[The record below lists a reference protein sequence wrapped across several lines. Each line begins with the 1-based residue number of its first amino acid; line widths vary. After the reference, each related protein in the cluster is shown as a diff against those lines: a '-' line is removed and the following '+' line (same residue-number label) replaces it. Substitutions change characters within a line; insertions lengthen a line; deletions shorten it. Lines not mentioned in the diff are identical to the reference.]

1 MAMKNKGRKVYRSMK
16 GKVVDLDL
24 LIKRNELTP
33 AVGNARVNARGDEL
47 GPGGQIVKKREEVIK
62 DYYKGNQPVMH
73 EDAAPRITPQEAAEL
88 ESFDEEP
95 IPPKKPATTR
105 TTTKT
110 STTVAD
116 EWIEDEDGNFVKKGD

>member
-1 MAMKNKGRKVYRSMK
+1 MAMRKGGRKVYRSYQ
-16 GKVVDLDL
+16 GKQIDMDMLR
-24 LIKRNELTP
+24 KKHELTP

-116 EWIEDEDGNFVKKGD
+116 EW